1 MSAPGSAA
9 AAAHL
14 RAVISRWPK
23 ATLRPDCQLRDVLAK
38 RLEQQ
43 PGTLDVRQ
51 VNALSS
57 LLENRYMTQS
67 PMPTKM
73 LEPKSNPTYYK
84 DLLRE
89 LEEAPKRSWF
99 GRIAKRLGGMIR
111 LT

>member
-1 MSAPGSAA
+1 
-9 AAAHL
+9 
-14 RAVISRWPK
+14 
-23 ATLRPDCQLRDVLAK
+23 
-38 RLEQQ
+38 
-43 PGTLDVRQ
+43 
-51 VNALSS
+51 
-57 LLENRYMTQS
+57 
-67 PMPTKM
+67 M

>member
-1 MSAPGSAA
+1 MLNCVLIDSESDQ
-9 AAAHL
+9 
-14 RAVISRWPK
+14 
-23 ATLRPDCQLRDVLAK
+23 LRP
-38 RLEQQ
+38 
-43 PGTLDVRQ
+43 P
-51 VNALSS
+51 
-57 LLENRYMTQS
+57 MQS